1 MNTSHSGNQS
11 VLSVDAPPAC
21 PRCSH
26 AMVNRVAAHG
36 SNKGGT
42 FWGCSRFPKC
52 RAILAKVIPR
62 ETSTRLPQSLLQPVL
77 PPDNRAQPQQ
87 QHAGNAFIPNK
98 YSLIERLWR
107 WWLELKQ
114 PDATGGWQRDDRRM
128 ILNYIYK
135 RDGRRCG
142 LCAGEM
148 VIKGAQIEHIVPKIF
163 AVFDIQAGGLAAT
176 GTQFQSLLHKLDNL
190 QPAHSRC
197 NKRKGN
203 TPDIAKWRDPYMQPL
218 GVAIFRNNQRLAL
231 PWSRM

>member
-1 MNTSHSGNQS
+1 MNTGHSSNQS
-11 VLSVDAPPAC
+11 VLSIDAPPAC

-26 AMVNRVAAHG
+26 AMVNRVATRG
-36 SNKGGT
+36 PNKGGT
-42 FWGCSRFPKC
+42 FWGCSKFPKC
-52 RAILAKVIPR
+52 WAKLAKVTPR
-62 ETSTRLPQSLLQPVL
+62 ETSARPLQSPSQPAL
-77 PPDNRAQPQQ
+77 SPNNRVQPQQ
-87 QHAGNAFIPNK
+87 QHPENAFIPNK

-114 PDATGGWQRDDRRM
+114 PDATGRWQRDDRRM

-135 RDGRRCG
+135 RDDRRCG

-190 QPAHSRC
+190 QAAHSYC
-197 NKRKGN
+197 NKRKSN
-203 TPDIAKWRDPYMQPL
+203 TPDIAKWRHPYMQLL
-218 GVAIFRNNQRLAL
+218 GVAIFRNSQRLVL